1 MLILS
6 FDTSTDFCTVAAGIA
21 GKVLAEE
28 NVFAPRS
35 HAEKLL
41 PLIDAVL
48 KKASLTLDELEV
60 IAVGLG
66 PGSFTGVR
74 IGVSTARALA
84 QALDKPVIGISSL
97 DALAYTNN
105 KGMISPVVEA
115 RKNEVYFSVY
125 KREKNDLE
133 RLTEYL
139 VATPDDCANQLKQ
152 YPGTLL
158 TGDALGTYGQFFE
171 ENLSPSY
178 KFAPASDWFPRASH
192 LLSLAHQRHEE
203 ARDLFEIK
211 PIYLRRPAAEVPG
224 SSALGHV

>member
-1 MLILS
+1 MLILA
-6 FDTSTDFCTVAAGIA
+6 FDTSTDLCTAALGNGEKI
-21 GKVLAEE
+21 LFEE
-28 NVFAPRS
+28 NVFAPRG

-48 KKASLTLDELEV
+48 KKASLTLDKLEV
-60 IAVGLG
+60 IAVGVG

-105 KGMISPVVEA
+105 EGTISPVVEA

-125 KREKNDLE
+125 KREKNDLK

-139 VATPDDCANQLKQ
+139 LATPDDCLNQLKQ

-158 TGDALGTYGQFFE
+158 TGDALRNYGQFFE
-171 ENLSPSY
+171 ENLSPSH
-178 KFAPASDWFPRASH
+178 KFAPASNWFPKAAI
-192 LLSLAHQRHEE
+192 LLKLAYQRLDETRE
-203 ARDLFEIK
+203 PFELA
-211 PIYLRRPAAEVPG
+211 PIYLRRSVTSPKV
-224 SSALGHV
+224 